1 MSYKNILRAGAS
13 LLLVG
18 SLAACDDPARVP
30 TPAPTPAPA
39 PSKATFQ
46 SKFGAAFEAIF
57 NRATTEDPVDPKP
70 SDVPPLAP
78 ASDPLDNN
86 D

>member
-1 MSYKNILRAGAS
+1 MSYKNILKAGAS

-18 SLAACDDPARVP
+18 SLAACDDPPRAGTP
-30 TPAPTPAPA
+30 TPTPA

-57 NRATTEDPVDPKP
+57 NRAATEDPVDPKS

-86 D
+86 